1 MAESPLI
8 RSPRLVLRE
17 LGTAD
22 LPSLLPVFLS
32 NPDFLALR
40 GGSGVPPDG
49 YDLETL
55 ERDWAVGR
63 LDPLRHQLGM
73 WLEEE
78 LVGILDYVEES
89 PGDGCAWVGLV
100 MVHADHQRRG
110 LATEALQALSEQAQR
125 DGRPAVRM
133 GVMRDDP
140 SGMAFAGQA
149 GFTSYGTAIAT
160 TAAGEQPVVLMERRL
175 AD

>member
-1 MAESPLI
+1 M
-8 RSPRLVLRE
+8 LRE
-17 LGTAD
+17 LATAD

-40 GGSGVPPDG
+40 GAPGAPPDG
-49 YDLETL
+49 YDLEAL

-73 WLEEE
+73 WLEDE
-78 LVGILDYVEES
+78 LVGILDYIEHS

-100 MVHADHQRRG
+100 MVHADHQRQG

-133 GVMRDDP
+133 GVLRADS
-140 SGMAFAGQA
+140 SGLAFADQA
-149 GFTSYGTAIAT
+149 GFTSYGVATAT
-160 TAAGEQPVVLMERRL
+160 TAAGEEPVVLVERLL
-175 AD
+175 ADSRGSSRDHSEW